1 MNELHLDSFVEFWK
15 SNFNSPIPPL
25 PSKPSDLTIT
35 QLEQLRIYD
44 GGKLYQNLFKV
55 TDTKKLPANLAR
67 DISKGLI
74 DYQNKDLYREY
85 GWEFQ
90 AQEIEKAEVEYQ
102 QQKMNKEIAE
112 MEKRNAEQA
121 RINEQRKNMPLMEK
135 LALESQGQS
144 MDSIIRARMKYHGR
158 VD

>member
-74 DYQNKDLYREY
+74 DYQNKDLYRQY

-135 LALESQGQS
+135 LALESQGQT
-144 MDSIIRARMKYHGR
+144 MDSVIRARMKYHGR

>member
-15 SNFNSPIPPL
+15 SNFSSPIPPL

-74 DYQNKDLYREY
+74 DYQNKDLYRKY

>member
-74 DYQNKDLYREY
+74 DYQNKDLYRQY

>member
-74 DYQNKDLYREY
+74 DYQNKDLYRKY

-90 AQEIEKAEVEYQ
+90 AQEIEKAEVEYE

-112 MEKRNAEQA
+112 MEQRNAEQA

-144 MDSIIRARMKYHGR
+144 MD
-158 VD
+158 

>member
-67 DISKGLI
+67 DISKGII
-74 DYQNKDLYREY
+74 DYQNKDLYRKY